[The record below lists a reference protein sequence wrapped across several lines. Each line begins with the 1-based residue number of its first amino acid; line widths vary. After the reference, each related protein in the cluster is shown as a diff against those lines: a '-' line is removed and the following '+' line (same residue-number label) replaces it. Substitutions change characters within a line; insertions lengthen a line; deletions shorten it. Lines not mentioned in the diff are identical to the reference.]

1 MRRIN
6 DLPIWMRL
14 LGAMWLILIPAWTAL
29 ILWAADQQRQ
39 TAIDQAKAFTSTLHE
54 MTLAGLTTMMITGT
68 ISQRA
73 AFLDQII
80 ELRNVKDLRV
90 LRGKNVSMQYGEG
103 TNHEKPRDEI
113 ERQVLETGETYL
125 QLSDDGSL
133 LRAVAPAFARKNY
146 LGKDC
151 TMCHSMPPPDSVL
164 GAVSMEIELDE
175 VNADVRMFAIK
186 IFSMAALLSLPVLI
200 VLYYFTRQF
209 VTRPLD
215 EMTRGLEGIASG
227 DGDLARRL
235 SAKGNDEIGRA
246 CHAFNDMM
254 DNFRDLIRRILEST
268 AQLST
273 AAEDLA
279 NVTERTNAGV
289 SQQRSEVDQLA
300 SAMNEMSAT
309 AQDVA
314 KSAQHG
320 AEATHAAQDAATA
333 GKDVVS
339 GTMNRIEQLANEV
352 QNAAEVIRELGHDS
366 EEIGKILDVIRGVA
380 EQTNLLALNAAIEAA
395 RAGEAGRGF
404 AVVADEVRSLANR
417 TQTSTQEIHAMI
429 ERLQQASRRAVSVME
444 DSQQRA
450 TESRESAIEAESS
463 LDSITVA
470 VTTINDVNTQVA
482 SAAEEQSA
490 VAEEMNRNVSSIMDA
505 AEGNAQSARLTTE
518 ASEQLARLAA
528 DLQNLV
534 GHFKV

>member
-14 LGAMWLILIPAWTAL
+14 LGAMWLILIPAWTGL

-90 LRGKNVSMQYGEG
+90 LRSKNVSMQYGEG

-113 ERQVLETGETYL
+113 ERRVLETGETYL
-125 QLSDDGSL
+125 RLSDDGSL
-133 LRAVAPAFARKNY
+133 LRAVAPAFARKEY

-151 TMCHSMPPPDSVL
+151 TMCHSMPPQDSVL

-200 VLYYFTRQF
+200 VLYYFTQRF

-227 DGDLARRL
+227 DGDLACRL
-235 SAKGNDEIGRA
+235 SAKGDDEIGRA
-246 CHAFNDMM
+246 CRAFNAMM
-254 DNFRDLIRRILEST
+254 DNFRDLIRRILDST
-268 AQLST
+268 QQLAT
-273 AAEDLA
+273 AADDLA
-279 NVTERTNAGV
+279 SITERTNAGV
-289 SQQRSEVDQLA
+289 SQQRTEVDQLA

-309 AQDVA
+309 AQEVA
-314 KSAQHG
+314 RSAQHG
-320 AEATHAAQDAATA
+320 SEATHAAQGAATS

-339 GTMNRIEQLANEV
+339 GTMNRIDQLASEV

-366 EEIGKILDVIRGVA
+366 EEIGKVLDVIRGVA

-417 TQTSTQEIHAMI
+417 TQISTQEIQSMI

-450 TESRESAIEAESS
+450 DQSRASAIEAEGS
-463 LDSITVA
+463 LDSITLAVA
-470 VTTINDVNTQVA
+470 TINDVNTQVA

-505 AEGNAQSARLTTE
+505 AEGNAQAAHQTTE

-528 DLQNLV
+528 DLQSLV